1 MQTLIVILL
10 LIIIG
15 LLLRINSKLPRHDLA
30 KEAVERYYEER
41 LKDK

>member
-15 LLLRINSKLPRHDLA
+15 LLLRINSKLPGRDLA
-30 KEAVERYYEER
+30 KEAVERYNEER
-41 LKDK
+41 SKDK

>member
-15 LLLRINSKLPRHDLA
+15 LLLRINSKLPRRDLA
-30 KEAVERYYEER
+30 TEAVERYHEER
-41 LKDK
+41 SKDK